1 MKTVSSD
8 GHTYDLYFTDIKM
21 YESLPA
27 DYYSVRYE
35 ERRGFYLE
43 KQDPFVIKDTKV
55 YGVNDI
61 KISKVLN
68 TFAKVNKN
76 LGIILS
82 GLKGMGK
89 SLFAKQ
95 LAIQM
100 VNKGYPV
107 ITVDRYIQGVEEF
120 LKRMDQ
126 EVMILFDE
134 FDKTFFDPE
143 NTRGINDPQTYI
155 LGLFDGIDVGKKLFV
170 ITCNDI
176 DNLSDYIVNRPG
188 RFHYHFTFDTPSKSD
203 IIEYL
208 NDNLSED
215 LTDKEKV
222 IQDLLK
228 FDRFYSLNY
237 DTLRS
242 IVFELNNGY
251 SLAET
256 LDDLNIINQGYNAY
270 TPMITYSKE
279 NHTTVTI
286 KCERV
291 KINILGN
298 NYSNMSLYD
307 YDNGSYYGT
316 IKINPSKLFVNNNDI
331 FEIDPKEVVI
341 VSDDK
346 DDDINCI
353 NTVIKKLEFI
363 PYSPFNFSKFS
374 KLLL

>member
-100 VNKGYPV
+100 VNNGYPV
-107 ITVDRYIQGVEEF
+107 ITVDRYIEGVEEF

-176 DNLSDYIVNRPG
+176 ENLSDYIVNRPG

-215 LTDKEKV
+215 LEDREKV

-228 FDRFYSLNY
+228 FDKFYSLNY

-251 SLAET
+251 TLTET
-256 LDDLNIINQGYNAY
+256 LDDLNIINQGYNTY
-270 TPMITYSKE
+270 TPIITYANE
-279 NHTTVTI
+279 GHPVTTS

-291 KINILGN
+291 RINILSN
-298 NYSNMSLYD
+298 TYSPAALYD
-307 YDNGSYYGT
+307 FDTGSYYGG
-316 IKINPSKLFVNNNDI
+316 IKFNPSKLIVNSNDNFVIEPEDI
-331 FEIDPKEVVI
+331 VI
-341 VSDDK
+341 TSDDR
-346 DDDINCI
+346 DDDINSI
-353 NTVIKKLEFI
+353 TTTIKKLEFI
-363 PYSPFNFSKFS
+363 PFSLFGVSKFS
-374 KLLL
+374 KLLF